1 MNNNE
6 RGAFMEITWLGHSSF
21 FLEDSKG
28 RKVLMDPFDESVG
41 YPVFE
46 GEVDIVTISHYHFD
60 HSYTEKVKF
69 SHIADKAGF
78 FYLCDIPVAGIPS
91 YHDKM
96 QGAKRG
102 ENMIFIVEMDG
113 YRICHLGD
121 LGYILSAEE
130 IKNLGKVDILLI
142 PIGGNYTIDGKEAAE
157 LAHSI
162 NSPLIIP
169 MHYNTPLL
177 SFELDGLENFL
188 TYMKNGEKV
197 GSNKLSIEGP
207 LEGEKQVKIL
217 NYK

>member
-1 MNNNE
+1 
-6 RGAFMEITWLGHSSF
+6 MEITWLGHSSF
-21 FLEDSKG
+21 LVEDSKG

-41 YPVFE
+41 YPIFQ

-69 SHIADKAGF
+69 NHIADKAGF

-102 ENMIFIVEMDG
+102 ENMIFIIEMDG

-121 LGYILSAEE
+121 LGYILSEDE
-130 IKNLGKVDILLI
+130 VKSLGKIDVLLI
-142 PIGGNYTIDGKEAAE
+142 PIGGNYTINGKEASE
-157 LAHSI
+157 LAKHIDSHI
-162 NSPLIIP
+162 IIP
-169 MHYNTPLL
+169 MHYSTAAL
-177 SFELDGLENFL
+177 SFQLDGLEDFL
-188 TYMKNGEKV
+188 THMKNGEKI
-197 GSNKLSIEGP
+197 GLNKLSINEK
-207 LEGEKQVKIL
+207 LIGENQVKIL